1 MRGFWIPFLFI
12 VILVL
17 AIGYGARSKSDKDP
31 DSKNLPSTVEP
42 TINKNDTVIMAAP
55 DGTVYLVE
63 NSTGKV
69 FGSFSSGPPIYS
81 SYQQLPD
88 LEGEKL
94 DVSAEGDELYIDFG
108 EDWKLY
114 WHKTGHKIE
123 KLPSAEELIKH
134 TPFVSA
140 GGVVLG
146 SKRTAVFLV
155 DVKIGKVVRT
165 VRSDDFSSVS
175 EQDSEESSILIRK
188 DIKERLPASPEDVG
202 PIEKPLYVTRTD
214 YALKCTSLQ
223 TGKIMWYLM
232 FADVEAS
239 FQCEGVQNFL
249 GGVPSNNEFIPVHG
263 LDMDNS
269 LQCQSRPTVIHIR
282 GRASQERLF
291 IDDRLQDALPGGRLV
306 SLPASD
312 HITNMKAMGN
322 LLALHQSNGKENKFV
337 EKEKLLA
344 LPTSEPTKFIMRSLP
359 SSDAHQMS
367 SHVELH
373 SLAQPLLWSF
383 MLYSALVPIAIAF
396 FFYVRHT
403 VFGRHVKL
411 PEKSEDVKKVQNSI
425 LKKKKVRK
433 SGVNKKNT
441 VVKEHENDEAHDA
454 VRVTDGF
461 EGIEMSSSYL
471 PPNSFDNNDAYTD
484 RRKIGKLI
492 VTKKVI
498 AKGSNGT
505 IVLEGNYDG
514 RPVAVKRLVRTHHD
528 VAVKE
533 IQNLIASDQH
543 SNIVRW
549 YGVEYD
555 QDFVYLS
562 LERCTCSL
570 NELVS
575 FYTSRNQITAWDQ
588 GCESPSFSNGN
599 MQLLWALES
608 SKEFDL
614 WKTNGYPS
622 AWMLKLMK
630 DIVCG
635 LAHLHELGIIHR
647 DLKPQNV
654 LVIKD
659 RSISA
664 KISDM
669 GISKRLDGDLTSLT
683 KNATGHG
690 SSGWQAPEQL
700 RRERQTRA
708 IDLFS
713 LGCILFFC
721 ITGGKHPYGE
731 NFERDV
737 NIVNNRKDLF
747 LIDNIPEAIDLI
759 SRLLDPRPDLRPTAV
774 EVLHHPMF
782 WNSETRLSFL
792 RDVSDRVE
800 LEDRENASQLL
811 EVLESRGRV
820 AFGGKWDEKMD
831 NAVIN
836 DIGRYRRYRFDSVRD
851 LLRVIRNKLNH
862 YRELSKEIQVI
873 LGSVPEG
880 FDSYFSARFPKLLI
894 EVYGVILAHC
904 ADEDIF
910 EKYSS
915 TRF

>member
-1 MRGFWIPFLFI
+1 MRGFWIPLLFI

-17 AIGYGARSKSDKDP
+17 AISYGAQSKSDEDP
-31 DSKNLPSTVEP
+31 DTKNLPYTVEP
-42 TINKNDTVIMAAP
+42 AKNDTVIMAAP
-55 DGTVYLVE
+55 DGTVYLFKS
-63 NSTGKV
+63 STKEV

-81 SYQQLPD
+81 SYQQPPNR
-88 LEGEKL
+88 EGEKL
-94 DVSAEGDELYIDFG
+94 DVSAEDDELYIDFG

-114 WHKTGHKIE
+114 WHKTGHKLE

-155 DVKIGKVVRT
+155 DAKTGKVVRT

-175 EQDSEESSILIRK
+175 EQDSDESSILIRK
-188 DIKERLPASPEDVG
+188 DIDKWLPATPEDMG

-232 FADVEAS
+232 FANVEAS

-249 GGVPSNNEFIPVHG
+249 GGIPSNNEFIPVHG
-263 LDMDNS
+263 LDVDKSM
-269 LQCQSRPTVIHIR
+269 QCQSRPAVICFR
-282 GRASQERLF
+282 SRASLEPPF
-291 IDDRLQDALPGGRLV
+291 IDDPLQDALPGGRVV
-306 SLPASD
+306 SLPAPD
-312 HITNMKAMGN
+312 HNTNMKAMLS
-322 LLALHQSNGKENKFV
+322 LLASHHSNEKKNVFAEKGKM
-337 EKEKLLA
+337 LA
-344 LPTSEPTKFIMRSLP
+344 LPTSEPTKLIMRSLP
-359 SSDAHQMS
+359 SGDDPQMRS
-367 SHVELH
+367 QLELH
-373 SLAQPLLWSF
+373 SLAQPPLWSF
-383 MLYSALVPIAIAF
+383 MLYSTLVSITMAAF
-396 FFYVRHT
+396 LYVRHT
-403 VFGRHVKL
+403 IFRRHVKL
-411 PEKSEDVKKVQNSI
+411 REKSDNVKLQNSMP
-425 LKKKKVRK
+425 KKKKARK
-433 SGVNKKNT
+433 SGVNKKIT
-441 VVKEHENDEAHDA
+441 VKGHENDETHDA
-454 VRVTDGF
+454 VGVPNGF
-461 EGIEMSSSYL
+461 EDTEMSNSCL
-471 PPNSFDNNDAYTD
+471 PSCSLDNNDVYTD

-492 VTKKVI
+492 VTNKVI

-543 SNIVRW
+543 PNIVRW

-570 NELVS
+570 HELVS
-575 FYTSRNQITAWDQ
+575 FYTTRNQITVWDQ
-588 GCESPSFSNGN
+588 GCESPSFSSGS

-608 SKEFDL
+608 SMEFGL
-614 WKTNGYPS
+614 WKANGYPS
-622 AWMLKLMK
+622 PWVLKLMK

-654 LVIKD
+654 LVVKG

-683 KNATGHG
+683 KNATGSG

-700 RRERQTRA
+700 RHERQTRA

-721 ITGGKHPYGE
+721 ITGGKHPFGE
-731 NFERDV
+731 NLERDI

-774 EVLHHPMF
+774 EVLRHPMF

-800 LEDRENASQLL
+800 LEDRENTSQLL
-811 EVLESRGRV
+811 EALESRGKV
-820 AFGGKWDEKMD
+820 AFGSKWDEKMD
-831 NAVIN
+831 NSVVN
-836 DIGRYRRYRFDSVRD
+836 DIGRYRRYKFDSVRD

-880 FDSYFSARFPKLLI
+880 FDFYFSARFPKLLI

-904 ADEDIF
+904 ADEEIF
-910 EKYSS
+910 QKYLRS

>member
-1 MRGFWIPFLFI
+1 MRGFWIPFLFM

-17 AIGYGARSKSDKDP
+17 AIVYGARSKSDKDP

-42 TINKNDTVIMAAP
+42 TINKNDTVVMAAP
-55 DGTVYLVE
+55 DGTVYLIE

-81 SYQQLPD
+81 SYQKLPD
-88 LEGEKL
+88 REAEKL
-94 DVSAEGDELYIDFG
+94 DVSAEDDELYIDFG

-155 DVKIGKVVRT
+155 DAKTGKVVRT
-165 VRSDDFSSVS
+165 VRSDDLSSVS
-175 EQDSEESSILIRK
+175 EQDSEESSILIRN
-188 DIKERLPASPEDVG
+188 DIEEWLPASPEDMG

-249 GGVPSNNEFIPVHG
+249 GGVPSNNEFIPIHG

-269 LQCQSRPTVIHIR
+269 LQCQSRPAVIHIR
-282 GRASQERLF
+282 GRASQEPLF
-291 IDDRLQDALPGGRLV
+291 IDDRLQYTLPGGRLV
-306 SLPASD
+306 SLSASD
-312 HITNMKAMGN
+312 HITNMKAMEN
-322 LLALHQSNGKENKFV
+322 LLALHHSNGIENMFV
-337 EKEKLLA
+337 GKEKLLA
-344 LPTSEPTKFIMRSLP
+344 LPTSEPTKFTMRSLP
-359 SSDAHQMS
+359 SSNAAQIS

-373 SLAQPLLWSF
+373 GLAQPLLWSF
-383 MLYSALVPIAIAF
+383 MLSSALVPVAMAF
-396 FFYVRHT
+396 FFYVRRT
-403 VFGRHVKL
+403 IFGRHDVKL
-411 PEKSEDVKKVQNSI
+411 HEKSEDVKKVQNSV
-425 LKKKKVRK
+425 LKKKKGRK

-441 VVKEHENDEAHDA
+441 VVKEHGNDEAHAA
-454 VRVTDGF
+454 VGVTGGF
-461 EGIEMSSSYL
+461 EDTEMSSSYW
-471 PPNSFDNNDAYTD
+471 PPNCFDKNDTYTD

-492 VTKKVI
+492 VTNKVI

-514 RPVAVKRLVRTHHD
+514 RLVAVKRLVRTHHD

-543 SNIVRW
+543 PNIVRW

-570 NELVS
+570 HELVS
-575 FYTSRNQITAWDQ
+575 FYNSRN
-588 GCESPSFSNGN
+588 CESPSFSNGN

-622 AWMLKLMK
+622 VCMLKLMK

-659 RSISA
+659 RSTSA

-713 LGCILFFC
+713 LGCVLFFC
-721 ITGGKHPYGE
+721 ITGGKHPFGE
-731 NFERDV
+731 NFERDI

-774 EVLHHPMF
+774 EVSNHPMF

-811 EVLESRGRV
+811 EALESRGRV
-820 AFGGKWDEKMD
+820 AFGGKWDENMD
-831 NAVIN
+831 NAIIN
-836 DIGRYRRYRFDSVRD
+836 DIGRYRRYKFDSVRD

-904 ADEDIF
+904 VDEEIF
-910 EKYSS
+910 EKYLKSS
-915 TRF
+915 LF

>member
-1 MRGFWIPFLFI
+1 
-12 VILVL
+12 
-17 AIGYGARSKSDKDP
+17 
-31 DSKNLPSTVEP
+31 
-42 TINKNDTVIMAAP
+42 KNDTVIMAAP

-81 SYQQLPD
+81 SYQQLPNRED
-88 LEGEKL
+88 EKL

-155 DVKIGKVVRT
+155 DARSGKVVRT
-165 VRSDDFSSVS
+165 VRSDD
-175 EQDSEESSILIRK
+175 SEESSTLIRK
-188 DIKERLPASPEDVG
+188 DIEEWLPASPEDVG

-232 FADVEAS
+232 FANVEAS
-239 FQCEGVQNFL
+239 FQCEGAQNFL
-249 GGVPSNNEFIPVHG
+249 GGVSSSNKFIHLHG

-269 LQCQSRPTVIHIR
+269 MQCQPRPAVIHIR
-282 GRASQERLF
+282 SRASLEPLF
-291 IDDRLQDALPGGRLV
+291 IDDRLQAALPGGRIP
-306 SLPASD
+306 LPAPD
-312 HITNMKAMGN
+312 HNSNMQAMVK
-322 LLALHQSNGKENKFV
+322 LLALHQNIEKDNIFV
-337 EKEKLLA
+337 EKGKMLA
-344 LPTSEPTKFIMRSLP
+344 LPTSEQLIMSLP
-359 SSDAHQMS
+359 SGDAPEM
-367 SHVELH
+367 SHVGLH
-373 SLAQPLLWSF
+373 SLAQPFLLSL
-383 MLYSALVPIAIAF
+383 MLYSVLVPIAIAF
-396 FFYVRHT
+396 FFYVRRT
-403 VFGRHVKL
+403 IFRRHVKL
-411 PEKSEDVKKVQNSI
+411 HEESDNVKVISSI
-425 LKKKKVRK
+425 AKKKKGRK

-454 VRVTDGF
+454 VGVTDGF
-461 EGIEMSSSYL
+461 EDTEMSSSCL
-471 PPNSFDNNDAYTD
+471 PSSSLGSNDVYRD

-492 VTKKVI
+492 VSNKEI

-505 IVLEGNYDG
+505 VVLEGNYDG

-543 SNIVRW
+543 PNIVRW

-555 QDFVYLS
+555 LDFVYLS

-570 NELVS
+570 HELVL
-575 FYTSRNQITAWDQ
+575 FCTTQNQITVWDQ
-588 GCESPSFSNGN
+588 GCEPPSFSNGN
-599 MQLLWALES
+599 IQSLWALDS

-622 AWMLKLMK
+622 AWMIKLMK

-683 KNATGHG
+683 KNATGYG

-713 LGCILFFC
+713 LGCIIFFC
-721 ITGGKHPYGE
+721 ITGGKHPFGE
-731 NFERDV
+731 NLERDI
-737 NIVNNRKDLF
+737 NILNNRKDLF
-747 LIDNIPEAIDLI
+747 LIDNIPEALDLI

-774 EVLHHPMF
+774 EILHHPIF

-811 EVLESRGRV
+811 EELESRGRV

-831 NAVIN
+831 NAIIN
-836 DIGRYRRYRFDSVRD
+836 DIGRYRRYKFDSVRD

-880 FDSYFSARFPKLLI
+880 FDFYFSTRFPKLLI
-894 EVYGVILAHC
+894 EVYGVIIVHC
-904 ADEDIF
+904 ADEEIF
-910 EKYSS
+910 QKYLR
-915 TRF
+915 TQF